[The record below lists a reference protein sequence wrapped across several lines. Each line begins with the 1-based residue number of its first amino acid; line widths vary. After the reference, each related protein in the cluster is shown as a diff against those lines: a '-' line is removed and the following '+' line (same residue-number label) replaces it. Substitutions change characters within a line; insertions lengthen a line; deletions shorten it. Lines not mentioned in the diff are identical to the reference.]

1 MLSWGLRVT
10 GNGLDTTD
18 ACVSSCVHFLPQPSL
33 HLAVLLFKNAVS
45 CGLLTS
51 ISLACIWLQTSR
63 PCAFHFCTGVGGF
76 LLHLS
81 VSLSLLLEGVED
93 ETPDHSGIFAASQI
107 LDLGDR

>member
-10 GNGLDTTD
+10 ENGLDTAD
-18 ACVSSCVHFLPQPSL
+18 ACASSCVHFLPQPSL

-51 ISLACIWLQTSR
+51 VSLACIWLRTSR
-63 PCAFHFCTGVGGF
+63 PRASHFCTGVAGF

-81 VSLSLLLEGVED
+81 VSLSILLEGVEE
-93 ETPDHSGIFAASQI
+93 ETPDHVGIFAAGQI
-107 LDLGDR
+107 LGLGDE